1 MIYLVVF
8 SLSILLAFFIKF
20 YLDARKNLKKFRPI
34 MDLDRA
40 IEEMSKKSDSLKNL
54 IQEQQQAFDKLS
66 KDVKILSDD
75 FDISEA
81 GFYKSKYN
89 FNDSAK
95 YENRMG
101 EVRESQK
108 ARIKEK
114 KAIVCR
120 TSWEVGGSKAEGKKM
135 TDRIIKLG
143 LSAFNVQCDN
153 EILKVKFDNIDKAE
167 EKIKKIRENVDKLLE
182 PNHCSITEDFFKL
195 KLDEL
200 FVVYEYQEKLQKE
213 KEEQRAIKEQMRDE
227 EKARREIEKMQ
238 ADAEKEEVRYSA
250 ALEKAKK
257 ELDQKKDKD
266 KEAFLLKI
274 ADLENRLKEAQEN
287 KERAK
292 SQAEMTRR
300 GHVYIISN
308 IGSFG
313 ENIYKIGMTRRLDP
327 VDRVDELSD
336 ASVPFDFDIHALIQ
350 SEDAPSLERKLHEE
364 FSEKRMNKVNE
375 RKEFFK
381 VSLQEIESTIKN
393 HHKSELKLTLM
404 AEAKEWRQTI
414 AQTKIDPKRVA

>member
-1 MIYLVVF
+1 MIYIALL
-8 SLSILLAFFIKF
+8 SLALILGFVAKKYMDAQKQLEKYKPI
-20 YLDARKNLKKFRPI
+20 LDIDKATSEMLKKTE
-34 MDLDRA
+34 DL
-40 IEEMSKKSDSLKNL
+40 KS
-54 IQEQQQAFDKLS
+54 IIEQQQQLFDKLS

-75 FDISEA
+75 FDLSEA

-89 FNDSAK
+89 FNDSGK
-95 YENRMG
+95 YEKRMD
-101 EVRESQK
+101 EIRENQK
-108 ARIKEK
+108 LLIKDK
-114 KAIVCR
+114 RAIICS
-120 TSWEVGGSKAEGKKM
+120 TEWQVGGSKAEGKKM
-135 TDRIIKLG
+135 TERNIKLG

-182 PNHCSITEDFFKL
+182 PNHCKITEDFFKL
-195 KLDEL
+195 KMEEL
-200 FVVYEYQEKLQKE
+200 FLAYEFQEQLQKE

-238 ADAEKEEVRYSA
+238 ADAEKEEARFAA
-250 ALEKAKK
+250 ALEKAKQ
-257 ELDQKKDKD
+257 ELDKKKDKD
-266 KEAFLLKI
+266 KESFLLKI
-274 ADLENRLKEAQEN
+274 ADLEAKLKEAQEN

-327 VDRVDELSD
+327 IDRVDELSD

-350 SEDAPSLERKLHEE
+350 SEDAPALERKLHEV
-364 FSEKRMNKVNE
+364 FTDKRMNKVNE
-375 RKEFFK
+375 RKEFFR
-381 VSLQEIESTIKN
+381 VSLGEIESALKH
-393 HHKSELKLTLM
+393 HHKTELKLTLV
-404 AEAKEWRQTI
+404 AEAKEWRQTL
-414 AQTKIDPKRVA
+414 ARTDNATKKAA